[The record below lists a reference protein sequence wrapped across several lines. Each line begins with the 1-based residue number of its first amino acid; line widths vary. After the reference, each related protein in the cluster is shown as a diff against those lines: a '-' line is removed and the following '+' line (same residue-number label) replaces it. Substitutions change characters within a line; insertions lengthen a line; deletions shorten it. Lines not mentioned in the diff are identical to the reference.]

1 MKKTFSNKSTT
12 LIMLIAT
19 IFLVGCESNNT
30 NANENIDQEIFE
42 NFTPVISATGTVVP
56 EVWATLSIS
65 TGGTVSEIFVEE
77 NAVVKKGDVLIQFEG
92 TERLAANLS
101 AAELELISAK
111 QALQTIQDN
120 SALSEAEALQALTN
134 AQDSLRDMQIRLNYL
149 VLPAGQENID
159 EAYANLVI
167 AENNYK
173 LAKQAFKQHK
183 DRPETNV
190 NRARTYS
197 AMIQAEKLRDAALRT
212 YNYMTGGA
220 NEIDVAQ
227 AEANVAYAQAALDVA
242 VENYETLIN
251 GIDPEIFELAEAR
264 VKNAQNQYDAA
275 QAALDDLTITAPF
288 SGTIT
293 QVFVKESEWVN
304 PGQAVIIIGDLSSF
318 QIETTDLNEIDVARI
333 QVGSLAIIT
342 FDAISGLTVEAQVIR
357 IATKSSPG
365 TGVNY
370 KVILE
375 LLETPENLLWGMTA
389 FVDIETE

>member
-12 LIMLIAT
+12 LIMLIAI
-19 IFLVGCESNNT
+19 IFLVGCESNDT
-30 NANENIDQEIFE
+30 NVNENIDQEIFE
-42 NFTPVISATGTVVP
+42 NFTPVISSTGIVVP
-56 EVWATLSIS
+56 KVWVTLSIS

-92 TERLAANLS
+92 TERLTANLS
-101 AAELELISAK
+101 AVELELISAK

-120 SALSEAEALQALTN
+120 STLSEAEALQALTN
-134 AQDSLRDMQIRLNYL
+134 TQDSLRDMKIRLNNL
-149 VLPAGQENID
+149 IFPASQENID

-173 LAKQAFKQHK
+173 LAKQAFEQHK

-190 NRARTYS
+190 NRARTFS
-197 AMIQAEKLRDAALRT
+197 AMIQAEKARDATLRI

-220 NEIDVAQ
+220 NEIDIAQ
-227 AEANVAYAQAALDVA
+227 AEANVAYAQAALDLA
-242 VENYETLIN
+242 VENYETLVN
-251 GIDPEIFELAEAR
+251 GVDPEIFKLAEAR
-264 VKNAQNQYDAA
+264 VKNAQNQYAAA

-288 SGTIT
+288 SATVT
-293 QVFVKESEWVN
+293 QIFVKENEWVN

-318 QIETTDLNEIDVARI
+318 QIETTDLNEIDVTRI
-333 QVGSLAIIT
+333 QVGSLATIT
-342 FDAISGLTVEAQVIR
+342 FDAISSLTVEAQVVR

-375 LLETPENLLWGMTA
+375 FLETPENLLWDMTA
-389 FVDIETE
+389 FIDIETE